1 MFNFPLPPLTTS
13 ILLPPQIAYPSS
25 VLTFIK
31 HLQDCGDPILRE
43 VDRVDGPEEQWVIG
57 RETRRNI
64 ASMLGTSYFVDQD
77 YPGVP
82 LVGAILRENVHR
94 SIHLLKCVRVPPVG
108 EDMLGFDKSFRQ
120 STLGRRLSDAYH
132 KSTVKSLVDSSD
144 RTTAATVN
152 CTLRA
157 AGYGKVVFSGMSNSL
172 RLKSEEYI
180 EMLRR
185 KLALP
190 LCVAKG
196 PCARCLCGMEFR
208 NFLDLDEGVRSAAET
223 LLTGHA
229 GVCPQVAG
237 GLFVGRHDSIKRAL
251 AQVHRDIQSNIHIAV
266 EERIP
271 GLGENARMDL
281 MISNQSGRQIT
292 PIDVGFVS
300 ASLSATVAA
309 SANNP
314 DAAASLREREK
325 VNYIN
330 GSQLHTEVKK
340 RFVPFIISNTGRVG
354 IAADKYLTELFQL
367 NRIPHVFDAK
377 LSRIRKNFIGFIGT
391 VTERYNARFR
401 IALQS
406 SITFF

>member
-1 MFNFPLPPLTTS
+1 L
-13 ILLPPQIAYPSS
+13 
-25 VLTFIK
+25 
-31 HLQDCGDPILRE
+31 
-43 VDRVDGPEEQWVIG
+43 
-57 RETRRNI
+57 NI
-64 ASMLGTSYFVDQD
+64 IIIIIIIT
-77 YPGVP
+77 
-82 LVGAILRENVHR
+82 I
-94 SIHLLKCVRVPPVG
+94 
-108 EDMLGFDKSFRQ
+108 SF
-120 STLGRRLSDAYH
+120 S
-132 KSTVKSLVDSSD
+132 
-144 RTTAATVN
+144 TAATTN
-152 CTLRA
+152 DIHPT
-157 AGYGKVVFSGMSNSL
+157 
-172 RLKSEEYI
+172 
-180 EMLRR
+180 
-185 KLALP
+185 
-190 LCVAKG
+190 
-196 PCARCLCGMEFR
+196 
-208 NFLDLDEGVRSAAET
+208 ET

-237 GLFVGRHDSIKRAL
+237 GLYVGRHDSIKHAL

-281 MISNQSGRQIT
+281 MISDPRRGQVT

-300 ASLSATVAA
+300 ASLSATVSAA
-309 SANNP
+309 ANNP

-367 NRIPHVFDAK
+367 NRIPHVYDAK